1 MDAETNF
8 CAPVDHAHTA
18 RLLLLVEA
26 GDRQALDDLLRRY
39 RDRVLRIARVRLG
52 IRLARRVEADDIV
65 QSTLERA
72 WKSFDQFD
80 SRDPAR
86 LIDWL
91 AVLAENCVRDE
102 ARRWSAQRRDSRRE
116 IGQADSGLEDGASA
130 LAIVSGREATPSQEV
145 IAHEAAEIFD
155 RCISELPVRQ
165 REVILLRQFADMTW
179 AQVAA
184 DLGSPSAKAAVQLH
198 LRALEALRLK
208 LEAAGV
214 EPPPRDASSGVEDAG
229 AG

>member
-1 MDAETNF
+1 MHAETSF
-8 CAPVDHAHTA
+8 RVPVDHAQTA
-18 RLLLLVEA
+18 ALLQRVSQ
-26 GDRQALDDLLRRY
+26 GDRHALDDLLRRY

-52 IRLARRVEADDIV
+52 LRLSERVEPDDIV

-80 SRDPAR
+80 SREPAR

-102 ARRWSAQRRDSRRE
+102 ARKWQAERRDP
-116 IGQADSGLEDGASA
+116 
-130 LAIVSGREATPSQEV
+130 GREVGQRDGPDEEGTSVLASLAGRAATPSQEA
-145 IAHEAAEIFD
+145 IARETAEIFD
-155 RCISELPVRQ
+155 RCVSELPPQQ
-165 REVILLRQFADMTW
+165 REVVLLRQFADMSW

-184 DLGSPSAKAAVQLH
+184 GLGSPTAKAAVQLH
-198 LRALEALRLK
+198 LRAVETLRAK

-214 EPPPRDASSGVEDAG
+214 EPPPRGASRDAEDGG